1 MWNRL
6 RSWRPDPLIV
16 MIILAVIIAIFL
28 PARGAFAEGFGIATK
43 IAIGLL
49 FFLYGSRLS
58 PREALDGLKHW
69 RLHLTI
75 LLLTFVLFPLVG
87 LALKPLD
94 WVLAPGLYL
103 GILYMTLVPSTVQS
117 SVNFTSIAHGNIAGS
132 IVSASASNL
141 LGIVI
146 TPVLVMLLM
155 STGDGVKVDGSVFL
169 DISLQL
175 LLPFAI
181 GQVLRKWTLK
191 FAAAKATK
199 NVDRISIAMVVYAAF
214 SEGMV
219 DGIWSRVPVTDI
231 IILCVLSV
239 VLVEFML
246 RLSGFIARRAGFD
259 RGDRIAIQFC
269 GSKKSL
275 ATGLPM
281 AAVIFGSGG
290 AGVIILP
297 LMIFHQIQLMMC
309 AVYAARWGKEYEER
323 ERAGAEAP
331 A

>member
-16 MIILAVIIAIFL
+16 MIVIAVIIAIFL

-58 PREALDGLKHW
+58 PREALDGLKNW

-75 LLLTFVLFPLVG
+75 LALTFVLFPIIG

-117 SVNFTSIAHGNIAGS
+117 SVNFTSIAHGNVAGS

-155 STGDGVKVDGSVFL
+155 ATGDGVKVDGSVFL
-169 DISLQL
+169 DISIQL
-175 LLPFAI
+175 LLP
-181 GQVLRKWTLK
+181 LDRK
-191 FAAAKATK
+191 
-199 NVDRISIAMVVYAAF
+199 
-214 SEGMV
+214 
-219 DGIWSRVPVTDI
+219 
-231 IILCVLSV
+231 SV
-239 VLVEFML
+239 V
-246 RLSGFIARRAGFD
+246 
-259 RGDRIAIQFC
+259 
-269 GSKKSL
+269 
-275 ATGLPM
+275 
-281 AAVIFGSGG
+281 
-290 AGVIILP
+290 
-297 LMIFHQIQLMMC
+297 
-309 AVYAARWGKEYEER
+309 
-323 ERAGAEAP
+323 
-331 A
+331 

>member
-1 MWNRL
+1 MLQRL
-6 RSWRPDPLIV
+6 RTWRPDPLIV
-16 MIILAVIIAIFL
+16 LILVALALAIAF
-28 PARGAFAEGFGIATK
+28 PARGAFAEGFGVATK
-43 IAIGLL
+43 LAIALL
-49 FFLYGSRLS
+49 FFLYGARLS
-58 PREALDGLKHW
+58 PREALDGLRHW

-75 LLLTFVLFPLVG
+75 LALTFIAFPLLG

-94 WVLAPGLYL
+94 LVLSPGLYL
-103 GILYMTLVPSTVQS
+103 GVLYLTLVPSTVQS
-117 SVNFTSIAHGNIAGS
+117 SVNFTSIARGNVAGA

-155 STGDGVKVDGSVFL
+155 ATGGGVHVDGSVFV

-181 GQVLRKWTLK
+181 GQLTRRWTLHL
-191 FAAAKATK
+191 AAARRTR
-199 NVDRISIAMVVYAAF
+199 NVDRISIAMVVYSAF

-219 DGIWSRVPVTDI
+219 EGIWSTVPVRDLI
-231 IILCVLSV
+231 VLCVLSV
-239 VLVEFML
+239 AMVELLL
-246 RLSGFIARRAGFD
+246 RASGALARRMGFN
-259 RGDRIAIQFC
+259 RADRIAIQFC

-281 AAVIFGSGG
+281 AAVIFGGD

-309 AVYAARWGKEYEER
+309 AWYAARWGR
-323 ERAGAEAP
+323 EAEAAEAGAAG
-331 A
+331 

>member
-1 MWNRL
+1 MWSRL

-16 MIILAVIIAIFL
+16 LIVIAVILAIII
-28 PARGAFAEGFGIATK
+28 PARGAFADGFSLATK
-43 IAIGLL
+43 IAIGFL
-49 FFLYGSRLS
+49 FFLYGARLS
-58 PREALDGLKHW
+58 PQEALAGLKHW

-75 LLLTFVLFPLVG
+75 LAFTFVAFPLIG
-87 LALKPLD
+87 LAMKPLD
-94 WVLAPGLYL
+94 FVLAPGLYL

-141 LGIVI
+141 LGIVV

-155 STGDGVKVDGSVFL
+155 TQGGGVTVDGSVFL

-181 GQVLRKWTLK
+181 GQLLRRWVFK
-191 FAAAKATK
+191 FAAAKTTK
-199 NVDRISIAMVVYAAF
+199 NVDRVSIAMVVYSAF
-214 SEGMV
+214 SQGVV
-219 DGIWSRVPVTDI
+219 DGIWSKVPVLDI
-231 IILCVLSV
+231 VALCVMSV
-239 VLVEFML
+239 LLVEAML
-246 RLSGFIARRAGFD
+246 RVSGLVAKKLGFN

-281 AAVIFGSGG
+281 AAVIFGGQ
-290 AGVIILP
+290 AGLIILP

-309 AVYAARWGKEYEER
+309 AAYAAKWGKEYER
-323 ERAGAEAP
+323 EQQSVTAGS
-331 A
+331 

>member
-6 RSWRPDPLIV
+6 LAWRPDPLIV
-16 MIILAVIIAIFL
+16 MIVLALIIAIIF
-28 PARGAFAEGFGIATK
+28 PARGEFAEGFDVATK

-58 PREALDGLKHW
+58 PREALDGFKHW

-75 LLLTFVLFPLVG
+75 LTLTFVLFPVIG

-94 WVLAPGLYL
+94 WVLTPGLYL

-117 SVNFTSIAHGNIAGS
+117 SVNFTSIAHGNVAGS

-155 STGDGVKVDGSVFL
+155 ATGDGVKVDGSVFL

-175 LLPFAI
+175 LLPFAL
-181 GQVLRKWTLK
+181 GQLLRRWTHK

-219 DGIWSRVPVTDI
+219 DGIWSRVPVLDVVI
-231 IILCVLSV
+231 ICVLSV
-239 VLVEFML
+239 VLVEFLL
-246 RLSGFIARRAGFD
+246 RFSGFVARRMGFD
-259 RGDRIAIQFC
+259 RRDRIAIQFC

-281 AAVIFGSGG
+281 AAVIFGGSTGL
-290 AGVIILP
+290 IILP

-309 AVYAARWGKEYEER
+309 AVYAAKWGKEFER
-323 ERAGAEAP
+323 DATADAVN
-331 A
+331 

>member
-1 MWNRL
+1 MLNRW
-6 RSWRPDPLIV
+6 RNWRPDPLIV
-16 MIILAVIIAIFL
+16 LIVLAVIIAIFL
-28 PARGAFAEGFGIATK
+28 PARGEFAEGFGVATK
-43 IAIGLL
+43 LAIALL

-69 RLHLTI
+69 RLHLMI
-75 LLLTFVLFPLVG
+75 LALTFVLFPIIG

-117 SVNFTSIAHGNIAGS
+117 SVNFTSIAHGNIAGA

-141 LGIVI
+141 LGIVF
-146 TPVLVMLLM
+146 TPVLVMLFM
-155 STGDGVKVDGSVFL
+155 ATGDGVQVDGQVFI

-175 LLPFAI
+175 LLPFVL
-181 GQVLRKWTLK
+181 GQLLRKWTFK

-199 NVDRISIAMVVYAAF
+199 NVDRISIAMVVYVAF

-219 DGIWSRVPVTDI
+219 EGIWGQVPVRDI

-239 VLVEFML
+239 VLVEFLL
-246 RLSGFIARRAGFD
+246 RLSGFLARRAGFD
-259 RGDRIAIQFC
+259 RKDRIAIQFC

-281 AAVIFGSGG
+281 AAVIFGG
-290 AGVIILP
+290 AGAGLIILP

-309 AVYAARWGKEYEER
+309 AVYAAKWGKEFEER
-323 ERAGAEAP
+323 AAAD
-331 A
+331 AVS

>member
-1 MWNRL
+1 MLNRL
-6 RSWRPDPLIV
+6 RNWRPDPLIV
-16 MIILAVIIAIFL
+16 LIVLAVIIAIFL
-28 PARGAFAEGFGIATK
+28 PARGAFAEGFGVATK
-43 IAIGLL
+43 LAIALL

-69 RLHLTI
+69 RLHAMI
-75 LLLTFVLFPLVG
+75 LAFTFVLFPLIG

-117 SVNFTSIAHGNIAGS
+117 SVNFTSIAKGNVAGA

-141 LGIVI
+141 LGIIV

-155 STGDGVKVDGSVFL
+155 STGEGVRVDGSVFL

-175 LLPFAI
+175 LLPFLI
-181 GQVLRKWTLK
+181 GQVTRKWTLK

-219 DGIWSRVPVTDI
+219 EGIWSRVPVLDI
-231 IILCVLSV
+231 VILCVLSV
-239 VLVEFML
+239 VLVEFLL
-246 RLSGFIARRAGFD
+246 RLSGFAARKAGFN
-259 RGDRIAIQFC
+259 RKDRIAIQFC

-281 AAVIFGSGG
+281 AAVIFGGS
-290 AGVIILP
+290 AGIIILP

-309 AVYAARWGKEYEER
+309 AVYAAKWGKETEQR
-323 ERAGAEAP
+323 DTAGATA
-331 A
+331 